1 MPEITQALHGPMYD
15 FSQLGFARGDVVTVT
30 GAGSGIGRATALTA
44 AKSGLAVSAWD
55 MNEQGVAETV
65 AEIVKAGGR
74 AVAVTADVSSDAA
87 VNAAWDETAK
97 LGPCRYLV
105 NNAGPASNSTMP
117 FEDGIR
123 IAIGSVHRVTG
134 SWLARHGDAALAVV
148 SVASVAGNFI
158 AAGNA
163 DFYPASKA
171 AIAALTRQY
180 AFRHKGRPRANAVAP
195 GFTLTPRTIP
205 YLDDPRRAE
214 TVKRIPSGRLGH
226 PEDIASAIMFLLSP
240 AADYVNGVV
249 FPVDGGWI
257 ITD

>member
-1 MPEITQALHGPMYD
+1 MAEITQSLHGPMYD
-15 FSQLGFARGDVVTVT
+15 FSALGFARGDVVAIT

-44 AKSGLAVSAWD
+44 AKSGLAVAAWD
-55 MNEQGVAETV
+55 MNEKAVRETV
-65 AEIVKAGGR
+65 ADIEKAGGR
-74 AVAVTADVSSDAA
+74 AIAVCADVSGDAA
-87 VNAAWDETAK
+87 VNAAWDATAT

-105 NNAGPASNSTMP
+105 NNAGPASNSTIP

-123 IAIGSVHRVTG
+123 IAIGSVHRVTN
-134 SWLARHGDAALAVV
+134 SWLERNREAATAMVN
-148 SVASVAGNFI
+148 VASVAGNFI
-158 AAGNA
+158 VAGNA

-171 AIAALTRQY
+171 AIAALTRQH
-180 AFRHKGRPRANAVAP
+180 AFRHKGRPRVNAVAP

-205 YLDDPRRAE
+205 YLDNPRRAE
-214 TVKRIPSGRLGH
+214 TVKRIPSGRMGH

-240 AADYVNGVV
+240 AADYVNGVL